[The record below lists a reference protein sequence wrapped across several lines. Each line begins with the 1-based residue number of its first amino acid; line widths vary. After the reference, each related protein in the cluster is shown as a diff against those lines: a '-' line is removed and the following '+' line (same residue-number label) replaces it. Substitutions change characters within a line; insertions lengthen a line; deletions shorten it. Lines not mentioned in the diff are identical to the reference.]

1 MSQTNYLEHSVEQM
15 SDADERRRNAAAQ
28 WQANIYSP
36 GDILALRLPTVE
48 DVNIELRRHLPAYTY
63 MCRNYSLFPSTG
75 LTVLAVLETADNLP
89 EHLRLTYVQEII
101 NRLVGWVADETDTD
115 PAPFD
120 ETAGFAAAVEYP
132 QRAEVL
138 HIQGGA

>member
-1 MSQTNYLEHSVEQM
+1 MSTNNYLEHSVEQM

-36 GDILALRLPTVE
+36 GDILAFRLPTVE
-48 DVNIELRRHLPAYTY
+48 DVNIELQRHIPTYTD
-63 MCRNYSLFPSTG
+63 MCRNYSPFPSTG
-75 LTVLAVLETADNLP
+75 LTVLAVLETADKLP
-89 EHLRLTYVQEII
+89 QHLQLTYVQEII

-120 ETAGFAAAVEYP
+120 EVAGFAAAVEYP
-132 QRAEVL
+132 QRVEVFYT
-138 HIQGGA
+138 QGGA